1 MTTSSATPLLR
12 LQDIH
17 KSYGHIDVL
26 RGVSLDVVAGQVV
39 CLIGPSGSGKTT
51 LLRCVNY
58 LETPKHGRVIVDG
71 ERIGQYTKGG
81 RIVPLPA
88 RELALQ
94 RASIGMVF
102 QHFNLFPHMTALQNV
117 VEGPVG
123 IKGERKADAET
134 KAKKLLRRVGLA
146 DKGDAYPRQ
155 LSGGQQQRVAI
166 ARALA
171 MSPKLMLFDEPT
183 SALDPE
189 IVGEVLDVMRDLASD
204 GMTMLV
210 ATHEMSFARD
220 VADRVV
226 FIDGGVIV
234 EDGTARDVLTAPTQP
249 RTRQFLARLI

>member
-1 MTTSSATPLLR
+1 MTGSGTPLLR

-17 KSYGHIDVL
+17 KSYGAVEVL
-26 RGVSLDVVAGQVV
+26 RGVSLDVTAGQVV

-58 LETPKHGRVIVDG
+58 LEAPDRGRVIVG
-71 ERIGQYTKGG
+71 RELIGQYTKGNTL
-81 RIVPLPA
+81 VPLPA
-88 RELALQ
+88 RELAVQ
-94 RASIGMVF
+94 RASIGMVV
-102 QHFNLFPHMTALQNV
+102 QHFNLFPHMTV
-117 VEGPVG
+117 VENIVEAPVG
-123 IKGERKADAET
+123 IKGERKAEAEAR
-134 KAKKLLRRVGLA
+134 AKELLRRVGLA
-146 DKGDAYPRQ
+146 DKSDAFPRH

-189 IVGEVLDVMRDLASD
+189 IVGEVLDVMRDLAAD

-226 FIDGGVIV
+226 FMDRGVIV
-234 EDGTARDVLTAPTQP
+234 EDGAAKSLLSAPSQP
-249 RTRQFLARLI
+249 RTQQFLARLI

>member
-1 MTTSSATPLLR
+1 M

-17 KSYGHIDVL
+17 KSYGAVEVL
-26 RGVSLDVVAGQVV
+26 RGVSLDVTAGQVV

-58 LETPKHGRVIVDG
+58 LEAPDRGRVIV
-71 ERIGQYTKGG
+71 ERELIGQYTKGN
-81 RIVPLPA
+81 RLVPLPA
-88 RELALQ
+88 RELAVQ

-102 QHFNLFPHMTALQNV
+102 QHFNLFPHMTV
-117 VEGPVG
+117 VENIVEAPVG
-123 IKGERKADAET
+123 IKGERKAEAEAR
-134 KAKKLLRRVGLA
+134 AKELLRRVGLA
-146 DKGDAYPRQ
+146 DKSDAFPRH

-189 IVGEVLDVMRDLASD
+189 IVGEVLDVMRDLAAD

-226 FIDGGVIV
+226 FMDRGVIV
-234 EDGTARDVLTAPTQP
+234 EDGAAKSLLSAPSQQRTQ
-249 RTRQFLARLI
+249 QFLARLI

>member
-1 MTTSSATPLLR
+1 MTGSDTPLLR

-17 KSYGHIDVL
+17 KSYGAVEVL
-26 RGVSLDVVAGQVV
+26 RGVSLDVAAGQVV

-51 LLRCVNY
+51 LLRCANY
-58 LETPKHGRVIVDG
+58 LEAPDRGRVIV
-71 ERIGQYTKGG
+71 ERELIGQYTKGN
-81 RIVPLPA
+81 RLVPLPA
-88 RELALQ
+88 RELAVQ

-102 QHFNLFPHMTALQNV
+102 QHFNLFPHMTV
-117 VEGPVG
+117 VENIVEAPVG
-123 IKGERKADAET
+123 IKGERKAEAEAR
-134 KAKKLLRRVGLA
+134 AKELLRRVGLA
-146 DKGDAYPRQ
+146 DKSEAFPRH

-189 IVGEVLDVMRDLASD
+189 IVGEVLDVMRDLAAD

-226 FIDGGVIV
+226 FMDRGVIV
-234 EDGTARDVLTAPTQP
+234 EDGSAKALLSAPSQP
-249 RTRQFLARLI
+249 RTQQFLARLI